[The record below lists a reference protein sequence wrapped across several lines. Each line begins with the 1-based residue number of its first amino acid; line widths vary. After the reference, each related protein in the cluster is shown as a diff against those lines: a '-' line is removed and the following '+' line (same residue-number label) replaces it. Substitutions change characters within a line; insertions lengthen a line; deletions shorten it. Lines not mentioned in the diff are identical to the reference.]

1 MPKTNSF
8 ACTIFLNNG
17 EKIKFSGDADDEK
30 RRNFGSRLEKLMSAN
45 FLAFDLGGKL
55 NVIPTQS
62 ILRIEIEPAPNVIV
76 SNTIKDVKP
85 IS

>member
-8 ACTIFLNNG
+8 TCTIHLVNG
-17 EKIKFSGDADDEK
+17 ETISFCGDADDEK

-45 FLAFDLGGKL
+45 FLAFDLAGKL

-62 ILRIEIEPAPNVIV
+62 ILRIEIEPAPNVLIT
-76 SNTIKDVKP
+76 NTIKDVRP
-85 IS
+85 VS